1 MSEQKFEL
9 KTWADAEVTKGPVRL
24 AMEEA
29 ERKKAEKEAKKSA
42 TNDDSSSDTP
52 EAS

>member
-29 ERKKAEKEAKKSA
+29 ERKKAEKEAKKSEQGGKPA
-42 TNDDSSSDTP
+42 TEEKS
-52 EAS
+52 